1 MIERT
6 LNPGEAASAADIQ
19 IALDEMAGTGGR
31 LVLPAMELELDRGLR
46 LHSGVTLCGQ
56 GESTIL
62 RKGPGRIYPLTGY
75 HNYGMCDVP
84 LCSTDGLD
92 VGMTVSIHDNR
103 THGGFYET
111 FATITW
117 IDGDWVGLDQGIEAD
132 YSADQEPCLTTI
144 YPLIFG
150 HQIEQAAVRDLR
162 LEGNRSKNA
171 KAMGGCRGGAVY
183 FYQSRNIEIT
193 DIYERDYFGE
203 GLGFQMCWDV
213 VIKDCRFDENTGNG
227 LHPGA
232 GSTHALFENCSAEGN
247 EKSGFFF
254 CVRANYITV
263 RDCTFKRNGTGL
275 SIGTRDCYNLIEDC
289 TMQDN
294 RAAGILIRRMPAP
307 TEVHNCLIRDCDIS
321 GNGTERGEGQIE
333 IEPAAHDIS
342 LVNNR
347 ITGHS
352 ERMTAGVYTENGVH
366 DIYLDGNTFEHC
378 RPNLATAPDSLT
390 DDSPQIACG
399 HDAAPNTAARHL
411 GFSEAGWEIKP

>member
-1 MIERT
+1 
-6 LNPGEAASAADIQ
+6 
-19 IALDEMAGTGGR
+19 
-31 LVLPAMELELDRGLR
+31 
-46 LHSGVTLCGQ
+46 
-56 GESTIL
+56 
-62 RKGPGRIYPLTGY
+62 
-75 HNYGMCDVP
+75 
-84 LCSTDGLD
+84 
-92 VGMTVSIHDNR
+92 
-103 THGGFYET
+103 
-111 FATITW
+111 
-117 IDGDWVGLDQGIEAD
+117 
-132 YSADQEPCLTTI
+132 
-144 YPLIFG
+144 
-150 HQIEQAAVRDLR
+150 
-162 LEGNRSKNA
+162 
-171 KAMGGCRGGAVY
+171 
-183 FYQSRNIEIT
+183 
-193 DIYERDYFGE
+193 
-203 GLGFQMCWDV
+203 MCWDV

-275 SIGTRDCYNLIEDC
+275 AIGTRDCYNLIENC

-399 HDAAPNTAARHL
+399 HDAAPNTVARHL
-411 GFSEAGWEIKP
+411 GFSEAGREIKP